1 MPKRYPRGTPLQS
14 VFAMGEGGLQAEE
27 EEHLRQCQRNH
38 RRIDAL
44 TANGEITD
52 DEAKGGCGENAEY
65 ETEFRRD
72 APDFH
77 RMGCDIGS
85 AAEEGR
91 MAEGQNAGIAQEKI
105 EGGGE
110 QRKAQHLHQ
119 EDGVD
124 HEGCSQ
130 QSHKG
135 DAEDDDREAVDGR
148 RLAVARGCGGP
159 ESGLESSISHIRPPS
174 RTVRR
179 VEPEGR

>member
-1 MPKRYPRGTPLQS
+1 MPKGELMMRQMTKTPNEHGQHEIIHVHRLVEVDDAEEISTRHTLQS

-65 ETEFRRD
+65 EAEFRRN

-77 RMGCDIGS
+77 RMGRDIGR
-85 AAEEGR
+85 AAEEGC
-91 MAEGQNAGIAQEKI
+91 MAEGQNAGIAQQKV
-105 EGGGE
+105 EGRGE

-124 HEGCSQ
+124 HEGRCQ
-130 QSHKG
+130 
-135 DAEDDDREAVDGR
+135 
-148 RLAVARGCGGP
+148 
-159 ESGLESSISHIRPPS
+159 
-174 RTVRR
+174 
-179 VEPEGR
+179 